1 MEYLFFLTAGII
13 KKLLSITI
21 NKMEKHDKILM
32 LTKSNLN
39 SIVALLS
46 HALFDMEKSHEEF
59 ATILNERDKYKK
71 NERRM

>member
-1 MEYLFFLTAGII
+1 
-13 KKLLSITI
+13 
-21 NKMEKHDKILM
+21 MEKHDKILM

-46 HALFDMEKSHEEF
+46 HALFDMEKSNEEF
-59 ATILNERDKYKK
+59 VTILNERDKYKK

>member
-1 MEYLFFLTAGII
+1 
-13 KKLLSITI
+13 
-21 NKMEKHDKILM
+21 MEKHDKILM

-59 ATILNERDKYKK
+59 ATIWMKEISTKK
-71 NERRM
+71 MKEECK

>member
-1 MEYLFFLTAGII
+1 
-13 KKLLSITI
+13 
-21 NKMEKHDKILM
+21 MEKHDKILM

-59 ATILNERDKYKK
+59 ATIWMKEISTKKMKEECKWKTRKYETK
-71 NERRM
+71 

>member
-1 MEYLFFLTAGII
+1 
-13 KKLLSITI
+13 
-21 NKMEKHDKILM
+21 MEKHDKILM